1 MVTNLAEG
9 VVKVKQSV
17 TLKGTKDSFVLSLDE
32 AASFV
37 SIMKELNELLEHLN
51 GEQKKSKEIQK
62 EIFLEIRT
70 GNRLLSQEQQDLL
83 IEEIKLKST
92 FLIKKIT
99 SDVVT
104 IEKAIEWQEAV
115 SLQMEVQTIRSGQVL
130 TAPGNL
136 LFIGKVHPGGTL
148 RANGSIFIIG
158 ELMGIAHAGFD
169 GNTNAVI
176 VADFHTDAQIR
187 IADSVQ
193 IIEKKNEHQDTIRK
207 NEFAYINDL
216 HILDFNS
223 LDQLKK
229 SRPNLDKVLGG
240 LNEWV

>member
-1 MVTNLAEG
+1 M
-9 VVKVKQSV
+9 KQSV

-51 GEQKKSKEIQK
+51 GEQKKSKEVQK
-62 EIFLEIRT
+62 EIFLEIKT
-70 GNRLLSQEQQDLL
+70 GNRLLSEEQQELL
-83 IEEIKLKST
+83 TEEIKLKST

-136 LFIGKVHPGGTL
+136 LFVGKVHPGGML

-158 ELMGIAHAGFD
+158 ELMGIAHAGFE

-187 IADSVQ
+187 IADSVE
-193 IIEKKNEHQDTIRK
+193 IIEKKSDHYDNVRK

-223 LDQLKK
+223 LEQLKRT
-229 SRPNLDKVLGG
+229 RPNLDKVIGG

>member
-1 MVTNLAEG
+1 M
-9 VVKVKQSV
+9 KQSV
-17 TLKGTKDSFVLSLDE
+17 TLKGTKDIFLLSLDE

-51 GEQKKSKEIQK
+51 GEQKKSKEVQK
-62 EIFLEIRT
+62 EIFLEIKT
-70 GNRLLSQEQQDLL
+70 GNRLLSKEQQDLL
-83 IEEIKLKST
+83 TEEIKLKST

-104 IEKAIEWQEAV
+104 IEKAVEWQEAV

-130 TAPGNL
+130 AAPGNL
-136 LFIGKVHPGGTL
+136 LFVGKVHPGGML

-158 ELMGIAHAGFD
+158 ELMGIAHAGFE

-187 IADSVQ
+187 IADSVE
-193 IIEKKNEHQDTIRK
+193 IIEKKNDHHDNVRK

-223 LDQLKK
+223 LEQLKRT
-229 SRPNLDKVLGG
+229 RPNLDKVIGG